1 MVQTTLR
8 RSCPEWRECDDDLSS
23 FLPGYAAYQSRT
35 LPRFLS
41 TVTNPSGGSSLTHT
55 VTLMMS
61 ILCSMTRGGK
71 VTQIDPESASINPV
85 WRNAVVGAEYVI
97 SWQEGPSQ
105 KIEEEI
111 SQLKTWTS
119 TFHAVAPNDDAYFNE
134 VRARH
139 TISQLSVC

>member
-1 MVQTTLR
+1 M
-8 RSCPEWRECDDDLSS
+8 
-23 FLPGYAAYQSRT
+23 
-35 LPRFLS
+35 
-41 TVTNPSGGSSLTHT
+41 
-55 VTLMMS
+55 
-61 ILCSMTRGGK
+61 
-71 VTQIDPESASINPV
+71 TQIDPESASINPV